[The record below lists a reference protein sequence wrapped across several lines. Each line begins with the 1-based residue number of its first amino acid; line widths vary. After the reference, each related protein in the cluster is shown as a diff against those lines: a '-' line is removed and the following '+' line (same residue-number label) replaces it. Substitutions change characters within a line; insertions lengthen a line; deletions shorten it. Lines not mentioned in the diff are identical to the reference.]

1 MKKFIIRRGEKP
13 LDTYI
18 PDDGEMVYARSTN
31 EFFIGDG
38 INVMT
43 KLKPFNNIVKSDS
56 GKVFLVRIDKNDK
69 PIIKHYTQKD
79 LQNGEVYRF
88 FADDETKF

>member
-1 MKKFIIRRGEKP
+1 MKNFIIRRDEKP
-13 LDTYI
+13 SDTYI
-18 PDDGEMVYARSTN
+18 PEDGEMVYSRSTN

-43 KLKPFNNIVKSDS
+43 KLKPFTNIVKSDS
-56 GKVFLVRIDKNDK
+56 GKVFLARIDENDK
-69 PIIKHYTQKD
+69 PIIQHYIQKD

-88 FADDETKF
+88 FTDNEDKF